1 MTEHAPLLID
11 VAGTALTARDRR
23 RLAHPLVGGIILFA
37 RNWESRAQ
45 LLDLTAAVKA
55 VRGDL
60 LILSL
65 IHISEPTRPY

>member
-37 RNWESRAQ
+37 RNCSTSPPPSRRC
-45 LLDLTAAVKA
+45 AA
-55 VRGDL
+55 
-60 LILSL
+60 IC
-65 IHISEPTRPY
+65 